1 MSAAN
6 VSAAG
11 LLNLSMPEKSS
22 GYTQNFKSATFQYS
36 NIKSHFKTYFLFL
49 SLYVRLTVL
58 PYSRT
63 ASRISDRL
71 EVTGGDHE

>member
-6 VSAAG
+6 VSAAS
-11 LLNLSMPEKSS
+11 LLKLSMPEKSS
-22 GYTQNFKSATFQYS
+22 DCTQNFKSATFQHS

-71 EVTGGDHE
+71 TARGGDHE